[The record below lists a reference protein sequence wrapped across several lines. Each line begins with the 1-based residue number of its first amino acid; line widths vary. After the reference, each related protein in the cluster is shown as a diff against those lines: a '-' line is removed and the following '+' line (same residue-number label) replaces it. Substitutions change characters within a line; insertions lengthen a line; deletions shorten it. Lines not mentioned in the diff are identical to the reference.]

1 MKLYKEPTIMAIA
14 SVMAAFAVVGAL
26 FVDTDSRRQDATV
39 DTKVPLPLQ
48 VGSHK
53 NPSISSS
60 TATSDANTDAQESS
74 NSSIAPALPSI
85 KSTSSSSSSNAS
97 TNLLGGRR

>member
-1 MKLYKEPTIMAIA
+1 MAIA

-26 FVDTDSRRQDATV
+26 FVDTDGRQDATV

-60 TATSDANTDAQESS
+60 TATSDANTDAQASS
-74 NSSIAPALPSI
+74 NSSLPSI

-97 TNLLGGRR
+97 TNLLGGD

>member
-1 MKLYKEPTIMAIA
+1 MIKGNIGMKLYKEPTIMAIA

-26 FVDTDSRRQDATV
+26 FVDTDGRQDATV

-60 TATSDANTDAQESS
+60 IATSDANTDAQASS

-85 KSTSSSSSSNAS
+85 NYK
-97 TNLLGGRR
+97 

>member
-26 FVDTDSRRQDATV
+26 FVDTDGRQDATV

-60 TATSDANTDAQESS
+60 TTTNDANTDAQAGSD
-74 NSSIAPALPSI
+74 SSIAPVLPSI

-97 TNLLGGRR
+97 TNLLGGD

>member
-1 MKLYKEPTIMAIA
+1 MAIA

-26 FVDTDSRRQDATV
+26 FVDIDGRQDATV

-53 NPSISSS
+53 NPSILSS
-60 TATSDANTDAQESS
+60 TTTNDANTDAQASS

>member
-1 MKLYKEPTIMAIA
+1 MKLYKEPTIMTIA
-14 SVMAAFAVVGAL
+14 GVMAAFAVVGAL
-26 FVDTDSRRQDATV
+26 FVDTDGRQDATV

-60 TATSDANTDAQESS
+60 DANTDAQAGSD
-74 NSSIAPALPSI
+74 SSIAPAFQSS
-85 KSTSSSSSSNAS
+85 KSKSSSSSLKS
-97 TNLLGGRR
+97 TNLLGGR

>member
-26 FVDTDSRRQDATV
+26 FVDTEGRQDATV

-60 TATSDANTDAQESS
+60 TATSDANTDAQTGS
-74 NSSIAPALPSI
+74 NGSIAPALPSI

-97 TNLLGGRR
+97 TNLLGGD

>member
-26 FVDTDSRRQDATV
+26 FVDTDNRRQDATV

-60 TATSDANTDAQESS
+60 TTTNDANTDAQAGTD
-74 NSSIAPALPSI
+74 SSITPVFQSG

-97 TNLLGGRR
+97 TNLLGGR